1 MVIKLVKVPREL
13 YEQARYTDHL
23 CEHLYQK
30 VARGAKI
37 RDQEIGSIG
46 SHRHRND
53 DYKAALCLNCG
64 YAYIERRF
72 TGFDV
77 VKNTPLVP
85 IIEMP
90 LFKDVMKK

>member
-1 MVIKLVKVPREL
+1 MVIKLVKVPKEL

-30 VARGAKI
+30 MARGAKI
-37 RDQEIGSIG
+37 QDQEIGSIG
-46 SHRHRND
+46 SHRHRSD
-53 DYKAALCLNCG
+53 EFKAALCLNCG

-72 TGFDV
+72 TGFEV
-77 VKNTPLVP
+77 VKNTPHAP
-85 IIEMP
+85 IKEMP

>member
-1 MVIKLVKVPREL
+1 MVIKLVKVPDEL
-13 YEQARYTDHL
+13 CGQARYTDHL

-37 RDQEIGSIG
+37 RDEEIGSIG
-46 SHRHRND
+46 FHQHHND

-72 TGFDV
+72 TGFEV
-77 VKNTPLVP
+77 VKNTPRVP

>member
-1 MVIKLVKVPREL
+1 MVITLVKVPHEL
-13 YEQARYTDHL
+13 CEQARYTDHL

-37 RDQEIGSIG
+37 QDREIGSIG

-72 TGFDV
+72 TGFEV
-77 VKNTPLVP
+77 VKNTPPVP
-85 IIEMP
+85 IKDMP

>member
-1 MVIKLVKVPREL
+1 MVIILVKVPGEL

-37 RDQEIGSIG
+37 QDHDIGSIG
-46 SHRHRND
+46 SHRHLND

-72 TGFDV
+72 TGFEV
-77 VKNTPLVP
+77 AKNTPPVP
-85 IIEMP
+85 IKEMP

>member
-1 MVIKLVKVPREL
+1 MVIKLVKVPNGL
-13 YEQARYTDHL
+13 CEQARYTDHL

-37 RDQEIGSIG
+37 RDQDIGSIG

-53 DYKAALCLNCG
+53 DYRAVLRLNCA

-72 TGFDV
+72 TGFGV

-85 IIEMP
+85 IKEIT

>member
-1 MVIKLVKVPREL
+1 MVIKLVKVPNEL
-13 YEQARYTDHL
+13 CEQARYTDHL

-37 RDQEIGSIG
+37 QDREIGSIG

-53 DYKAALCLNCG
+53 DYKAVLCLNCG

-72 TGFDV
+72 TGFEV
-77 VKNTPLVP
+77 VKNTPRVP

-90 LFKDVMKK
+90 LFKDAMKK

>member
-1 MVIKLVKVPREL
+1 MVIKLVKVPAEL
-13 YEQARYTDHL
+13 HEKARNTDYF

-30 VARGAKI
+30 AARGAKI
-37 RDQEIGSIG
+37 QDQEIGSIG
-46 SHRHRND
+46 SHRHHND

-72 TGFDV
+72 TGFEV
-77 VKNTPLVP
+77 VEDIARVP
-85 IIEMP
+85 MEGTP